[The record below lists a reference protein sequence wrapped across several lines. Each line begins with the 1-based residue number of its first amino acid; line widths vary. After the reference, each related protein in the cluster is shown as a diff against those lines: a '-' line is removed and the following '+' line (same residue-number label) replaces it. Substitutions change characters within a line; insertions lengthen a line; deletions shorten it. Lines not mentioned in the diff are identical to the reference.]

1 MMDVRLTLECIV
13 TNNGSE
19 SAQTGR
25 DKSSGRCWR
34 LKTQLFFFSPDSEE
48 RNQTAQSYLERNRVK
63 HIQQLR
69 KSH

>member
-1 MMDVRLTLECIV
+1 MMDVRPTLESIV
-13 TNNGSE
+13 INNGSE

-48 RNQTAQSYLERNRVK
+48 KKQTAHSYLERNHVK

-69 KSH
+69 NSH